1 MTLYIYNM
9 MMLSN
14 KLPEDPDHPP
24 KQWTT
29 GYCFVVQQDL
39 PKNMLGLKSEII
51 WCLRIGQKGNVK
63 KVFDKFDPYHPI
75 VLGVNDFDIS

>member
-1 MTLYIYNM
+1 M

-14 KLPEDPDHPP
+14 KLPEGSRPP
-24 KQWTT
+24 PQTMDNWLLLC
-29 GYCFVVQQDL
+29 GSARS

>member
-1 MTLYIYNM
+1 

-14 KLPEDPDHPP
+14 KLPEGSRPP
-24 KQWTT
+24 PQTMDNWLLLC
-29 GYCFVVQQDL
+29 GSARS

>member
-1 MTLYIYNM
+1 M

-14 KLPEDPDHPP
+14 KLPEGSRPP
-24 KQWTT
+24 PQTMDNW
-29 GYCFVVQQDL
+29 L
-39 PKNMLGLKSEII
+39 LLGGSARFPQKHARIKVEIMI
-51 WCLRIGQKGNVK
+51 WCLRIGQKGNVN

>member
-1 MTLYIYNM
+1 MDNWL
-9 MMLSN
+9 LLCGSARS
-14 KLPEDPDHPP
+14 
-24 KQWTT
+24 
-29 GYCFVVQQDL
+29 